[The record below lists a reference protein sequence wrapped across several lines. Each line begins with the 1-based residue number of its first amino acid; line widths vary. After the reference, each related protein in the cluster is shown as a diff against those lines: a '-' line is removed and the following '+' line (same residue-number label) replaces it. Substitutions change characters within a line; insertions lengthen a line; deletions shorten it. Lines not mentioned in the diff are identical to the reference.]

1 MANKKEE
8 KIKTIKPEELSIEV
22 IKTKMQE
29 DVDYYNKL
37 IAERERLLGE
47 LQKVE
52 AALSEKRGSIHTLQR
67 LQNDYAVED
76 IPSVNGKS

>member
-8 KIKTIKPEELSIEV
+8 AIKTITPEELSIEV

-76 IPSVNGKS
+76 VPSVNGKS

>member
-8 KIKTIKPEELSIEV
+8 AIKTIKPEELSIEV